1 MRKQMVR
8 DGTELTD
15 DATRS
20 LPASLAAYCD
30 KLKQWRALQPKIMP
44 LLSLSASDGDG
55 SMSLDDDDDDDEGG
69 EVVVLGLP
77 SDFNGAELKQYNLR
91 LLATYELKI
100 CIGLA
105 FDRLEEVRQSVRHGA
120 VFLDSKKTHASGTK
134 AHTRANTEI
143 AAARRLTQRLA
154 DRYNHNFERIS
165 TLRLLLDSKSTADN
179 VSSRLQ
185 LINKKSD
192 LSITSLH
199 APHTEGDSRRS
210 GSWIWAVFETPPEAK
225 KRQSSRKRTVEGDP
239 TPATSTSRPQWLT
252 CGK

>member
-20 LPASLAAYCD
+20 LPASLAAYRD

-44 LLSLSASDGDG
+44 LLSLSTGDGDG
-55 SMSLDDDDDDDEGG
+55 SMSPDDDDDDDNG
-69 EVVVLGLP
+69 EEAVVLGLP

-100 CIGLA
+100 RIGLA

-120 VFLDSKKTHASGTK
+120 AFLDSKKTHASGTK

-154 DRYNHNFERIS
+154 DRYNHNFGRIN
-165 TLRLLLDSKSTADN
+165 TLRLLLDSKSAADD

-199 APHTEGDSRRS
+199 APRTEGDSRRS
-210 GSWIWAVFETPPEAK
+210 GSWIWAVFETPPEGK
-225 KRQSSRKRTVEGDP
+225 KRQSGRKRTVEGDP
-239 TPATSTSRPQWLT
+239 MPATSTSRPQWLT